1 MSFGLR
7 GLFLCLE
14 LAPNLPLPF
23 ISGGA
28 IFLYNS
34 GMKEMIETLQR
45 LGLPEKEIARIK
57 ACYADDDEG
66 LRLYVA
72 YMRAL
77 LEDDREFV
85 D

>member
-1 MSFGLR
+1 
-7 GLFLCLE
+7 
-14 LAPNLPLPF
+14 
-23 ISGGA
+23 
-28 IFLYNS
+28 
-34 GMKEMIETLQR
+34 MIETLQR